1 MFDQVNRQTHSGGGI
16 FPSLESTRSGTG
28 MPPGRTILSPCP
40 ESIWPGT
47 GCYNRRWVIWLRY
60 LAILF
65 VSQSVRQFLFLLFSS
80 ISCDCDGSI
89 ARVDGGVVPRRTLL
103 SEGV

>member
-1 MFDQVNRQTHSGGGI
+1 MFDQVNRQHTHTQAAAF
-16 FPSLESTRSGTG
+16 FPLLESTRSGTG

-60 LAILF
+60 FAILFVF
-65 VSQSVRQFLFLLFSS
+65 VSQSVSPTVS
-80 ISCDCDGSI
+80 ISFVHIDKL
-89 ARVDGGVVPRRTLL
+89 RLR
-103 SEGV
+103 